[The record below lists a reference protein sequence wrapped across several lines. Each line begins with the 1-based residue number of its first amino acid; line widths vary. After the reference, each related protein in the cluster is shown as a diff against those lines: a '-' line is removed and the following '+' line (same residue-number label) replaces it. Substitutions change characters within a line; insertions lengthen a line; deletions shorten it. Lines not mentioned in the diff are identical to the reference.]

1 MILNCRLFFVRRVVI
16 DFAVSVLFLICA
28 ANADAQASRVGAT
41 LEGIVSDPTG
51 AVIANAKIALH
62 NPLTNQSRSVNTDG
76 QGFFRAEQLAVGTY
90 EAGVEQTGF
99 APYRHPGVVLSLG
112 QTVHLDIVLSPASA
126 SEKITVGAQ
135 PSAIDTSQTS
145 VVSSVNQERIEEL
158 PVRSRNYL
166 DFVLLAP
173 GVSSSPTASLGCG
186 STPLTGSGF
195 TFGGLRSRSNNI
207 SIDGLDNNDEYTG
220 SSRAELSP

>member
-16 DFAVSVLFLICA
+16 DVAVSVLFLICA

-62 NPLTNQSRSVNTDG
+62 NPLTNQSRSVSTDG

-90 EAGVEQTGF
+90 EVGVEQAGF
-99 APYRHPGVVLSLG
+99 APYRHTGVVLSLG
-112 QTVHLDIVLSPASA
+112 QTVHLDIVLSPASS
-126 SEKITVGAQ
+126 SEKVTVSAQ

-145 VVSSVNQERIEEL
+145 VVSSVDQERIEEL

-173 GVSSSPTASLGCG
+173 GVSSSPAASCRCAGTASPGRASASAAG
-186 STPLTGSGF
+186 TR
-195 TFGGLRSRSNNI
+195 RSRCM
-207 SIDGLDNNDEYTG
+207 
-220 SSRAELSP
+220 